1 MLAGSVVVAVV
12 VLVAWFPAG
21 ALVAQRQTLRETS
34 SSLSQLEA
42 QDRALRTESK
52 KLATP
57 SEIARLAR
65 QQFGLVAP
73 GQVAYQV
80 LVPPGTGGG
89 TDPYAGDPGNTAL
102 VSPSAA
108 PELPPGS
115 VTPSGQGQEAAT
127 STGQRGSSSS
137 PGLLGRVLRTLEF
150 WR

>member
-21 ALVAQRQTLRETS
+21 SLMAQRQTLAETS
-34 SSLSQLEA
+34 SSLSQLLA

-52 KLATP
+52 KLSTS

-73 GQVAYQV
+73 GQLAYQV
-80 LVPPGTGGG
+80 LVPPGSGGG

-115 VTPSGQGQEAAT
+115 VASSGQRQQVAT
-127 STGQRGSSSS
+127 STGRAGSSSS
-137 PGLLGRVLRTLEF
+137 PGLFGRVLRTLEF